1 MNHGS
6 LSRHLLSQLRP
17 LPLFAQAPAPPT
29 PVFTEKSAGTGP
41 LDRLW
46 FRPIGPATPSGRV
59 DDLAVLESDPTTFY
73 VAMATAGV
81 YKTTNAGTTFTSVF
95 DNEGS
100 GSVGAIAIA
109 PTDANLVWVG
119 TGEANNRQSS
129 SWGDGIYKSTDG
141 GRIVEEH
148 GPARPA
154 SRSRSIIV
162 DPVDFNVVYVAVARR
177 SVGRRRRARR
187 LQDHRRRR

>member
-1 MNHGS
+1 MNRRIA
-6 LSRHLLSQLRP
+6 LSTLVLALTTAA
-17 LPLFAQAPAPPT
+17 LFAQAPAPPT
-29 PVFTEKSAGTGP
+29 PVFTEKSAGNGP

-59 DDLAVLESDPTTFY
+59 DDLAVLEGDPTTFY

-119 TGEANNRQSS
+119 TGEGNNRQSS
-129 SWGDGIYKSTDG
+129 S
-141 GRIVEEH
+141 
-148 GPARPA
+148 
-154 SRSRSIIV
+154 
-162 DPVDFNVVYVAVARR
+162 
-177 SVGRRRRARR
+177 
-187 LQDHRRRR
+187 